1 MSKDKMDQVNLSNHI
16 PVNLFVDTGKR
27 ASLLTDEKARP
38 EDGLAFNM
46 TAEQEAYVMNQGQG
60 GRNQRSGS
68 FMENRM
74 QMIKMKE
81 LQMRTEQ
88 EGAQN
93 N

>member
-38 EDGLAFNM
+38 EDVLAFNM

-88 EGAQN
+88 EGAYN